1 MWKKSPLAPKLN
13 KEKLSETKAAPAWG
27 EDLRRTAGSGG
38 PEAEDTCPAFRAC
51 CLDPRE
57 RKAMGYLLAVMSISD
72 IQRCLCPQL
81 DTEEEDNLDPKG
93 KMNRVIIIPQQGF
106 LVDQ

>member
-1 MWKKSPLAPKLN
+1 
-13 KEKLSETKAAPAWG
+13 
-27 EDLRRTAGSGG
+27 
-38 PEAEDTCPAFRAC
+38 
-51 CLDPRE
+51 
-57 RKAMGYLLAVMSISD
+57 MGYLLAVMSISD